1 MEEGNKVYI
10 PVGVKVSH
18 EPFKGYSEKAL
29 GRCAIACLI
38 ASVFCFF
45 LGLLIGEI
53 SYGMTIWI
61 GMIML
66 CLLLFRENELNIN
79 IIDYVIIQYH
89 FYRDQ
94 QEFDYEYEFDCMDS
108 IEIEGEDEQCQ

>member
-18 EPFKGYSEKAL
+18 EPLKGYSEKAL